1 VGLTEFPFFDK
12 NCKQGF
18 YKKLNAFTQTN
29 DFSLPYNY
37 HRRWREL
44 VADRKK
50 WKDIVR
56 QAKAHSG
63 L

>member
-1 VGLTEFPFFDK
+1 M
-12 NCKQGF
+12 
-18 YKKLNAFTQTN
+18 KLNGECFFRAVKGFIILKWLY
-29 DFSLPYNY
+29 SC
-37 HRRWREL
+37 WREL

-56 QAKAHSG
+56 QAKAHGG